1 MRLRVLGRFAVEG
14 EAGTIDVPAGGQ
26 RVLALLAVGG
36 GMSDRHRLAGA
47 VWPDRSEDRAVA
59 NLRGALWRLPDE
71 LRCGVEKHGDRIRL
85 DERWS
90 VDLDDAVAA
99 AARLRAGDLDSIGD
113 DVRRLLDADLLPDW
127 DLECLVVARERHRQ
141 LRLHALDDLAD
152 LQLRAGQPLDAVD
165 TALAAIAAEP
175 LRETAQAMLFAAH
188 VSAGNRAEAVR
199 SYERF
204 RCLLASE
211 LQVEPGPRLRAAVA
225 EAGLKVTLR

>member
-1 MRLRVLGRFAVEG
+1 MRMRVLGRFAVDG
-14 EAGTIDVPAGGQ
+14 AAGPIDVPAAGQ

-36 GMSDRHRLAGA
+36 GMSDRHRLAGM
-47 VWPDRSEDRAVA
+47 VWPDRPEDRAVA

-71 LRCGVEKHGDRIRL
+71 LHGSVEKVGDRIRL
-85 DERWS
+85 GPRWS

-99 AARLRAGDLDSIGD
+99 AARLRHGDLDNVL

-141 LRLHALDDLAD
+141 LRLHALEDLAD
-152 LQLRAGQPLDAVD
+152 LQLRSGRPLDAVD

-188 VSAGNRAEAVR
+188 LNAGNRAEAVR
-199 SYERF
+199 AYERF
-204 RCLLASE
+204 RCLLATE
-211 LQVEPGPRLRAAVA
+211 LHVEPGPRLRAAVEA
-225 EAGLKVTLR
+225 AGLKVTLR